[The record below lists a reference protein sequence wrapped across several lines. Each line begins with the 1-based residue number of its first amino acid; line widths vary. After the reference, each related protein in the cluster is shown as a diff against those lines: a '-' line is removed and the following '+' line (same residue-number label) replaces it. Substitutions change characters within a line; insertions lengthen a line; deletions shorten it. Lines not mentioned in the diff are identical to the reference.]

1 MAQTTADRVR
11 GNGAGPVADAPRLE
25 APSGRRGR
33 WPELAIGVVLMV
45 GFALAALL
53 WHLSS
58 SSKDPVLALAVDV
71 ERGEVI
77 EATDLRVVYVASD
90 EPLSHLP
97 GSASAT
103 VVGRIATT
111 DLEAGTLLTRSQ
123 VTERVVLA
131 PGDGVVGLALDPG
144 QFPALGLVPGDRV
157 NVVTAAAAGGTDS
170 GGEDSGG
177 EDRSVL
183 AEDGEVFAV
192 EEVGNQGRQFVSLRM
207 SEADANRVASAA
219 ERGPVR
225 LVLVGS

>member
-131 PGDGVVGLALDPG
+131 PGDGVVGLALEPG

-157 NVVTAAAAGGTDS
+157 NVVTAAAAGGT
-170 GGEDSGG
+170 DSGG